1 MFESKSRNELSVIAG
16 LLSML
21 VLAVAGLVL
30 KASQP
35 VILPLIIA
43 WLLSYILG
51 PVVTFMTRRRI
62 PTGIA
67 VALVLLILLG
77 ICYLG
82 GLFLFSRITSF
93 MDAYPVYQL
102 RVMELLRAA
111 TQRWNLPYDPLAG
124 IDWWSKI
131 GEYMAVTAGSL
142 VSFTSKLVL
151 VIFYLVFLLLGKP
164 YFNAKLRHAFDTV
177 QADHISGI
185 FGAISKQIGLY
196 LSLQVLISMATG
208 VIVWF
213 GLSRIG
219 VDFAV
224 TWGALA
230 FFLNFIPTVGS
241 ILASVPPILVALVQ
255 FPSVWPAVGTAL
267 MLMTI
272 QMTIG
277 NVIAPK
283 VLGERL
289 NLSPVVVLLSLVFWG
304 WLWGV
309 TGALLSVPIA
319 SAIKIVCANIEPLR
333 PISILMGSGR
343 SFHFASRQPE
353 KTETQASVD
362 RGTTEHSPE
371 DDSAAS

>member
-1 MFESKSRNELSVIAG
+1 MHMGTAMFEQKNRNELGVIAG
-16 LLSML
+16 LLLLL
-21 VLAVAGLVL
+21 VVAAACFVL
-30 KASQP
+30 RAAQA

-62 PTGIA
+62 PTGVA
-67 VALVLLILLG
+67 VTLVLLILLG

-82 GLFLFSRITSF
+82 GLFLHSRAMSF
-93 MDAYPVYQL
+93 VQAYPAYQQRVQALL
-102 RVMELLRAA
+102 RVA
-111 TQRWNLPYDPLAG
+111 TQRWNLPYDPLEG
-124 IDWWSKI
+124 INWWSKI
-131 GEYMAVTAGSL
+131 GEYMAVTARPV

-164 YFNAKLRHAFDTV
+164 YFSAKLQYAFDSRR
-177 QADHISGI
+177 ADHISGML
-185 FGAISKQIGLY
+185 GAISKQIGTY
-196 LSLQVLISMATG
+196 LSLQLLISMVTG
-208 VIVWF
+208 VVVWL
-213 GLSRIG
+213 GLSWIG

-230 FFLNFIPTVGS
+230 FFLNFIPNIGS
-241 ILASVPPILVALVQ
+241 ILASIPPILVALVQ
-255 FPSVWPAVGTAL
+255 FPTVWPAVGTGL
-267 MLMTI
+267 MLLTI

-309 TGALLSVPIA
+309 VGALLSVPIA
-319 SAIKIVCANIEPLR
+319 SAIKIVCGNIEPLR

-343 SFHFASRQPE
+343 DFPSPPSPPVNDDGDPASAPPSSSGER
-353 KTETQASVD
+353 
-362 RGTTEHSPE
+362 
-371 DDSAAS
+371 